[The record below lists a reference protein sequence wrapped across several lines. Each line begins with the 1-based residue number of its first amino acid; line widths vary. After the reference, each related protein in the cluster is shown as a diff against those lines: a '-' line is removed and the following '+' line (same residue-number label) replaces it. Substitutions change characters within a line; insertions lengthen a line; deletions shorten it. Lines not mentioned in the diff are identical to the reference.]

1 MVFEVRLFAR
11 ARDLAGADT
20 VSVEVPEN
28 ATVGDLRSSLREQF
42 PSLEPVIA
50 NLHVAIGT
58 DYANDSTKLEPTQSI
73 SCFPPVSG
81 G

>member
-1 MVFEVRLFAR
+1 MKLPVRLYAR

-20 VSVEVPEN
+20 VQIELESG
-28 ATVGDLRSSLREQF
+28 ATVGMLRTALLEAHPDLRPLG
-42 PSLEPVIA
+42 PSL
-50 NLHVAIGT
+50 LFAIGT
-58 DYANDSTKLEPTQSI
+58 DYATDAHPLEADSPV